1 MTIGQDEMWRA
12 THPGEASDME
22 HPVVPGW
29 ERWHL
34 LMVAAAGVLLAAF
47 VVLFLDGTDGTQ
59 LGLIPTLIAVS
70 AKKFF
75 GDANDDPDALG
86 DHPAVA
92 YIFKAL
98 TTGEMDNVE
107 DMVSDDF
114 HAYANG
120 YEVVDSGGED
130 GAAQFR
136 RNIEYWRSTV
146 PNLSVDLYD
155 EVSQKEPGKTDGI
168 AVRYV
173 VSGAF
178 PVEDHELPFVVEVA
192 AFVKVVDHKIAEWRV
207 VVDQTFFE
215 EVREAMGLPS
225 A

>member
-1 MTIGQDEMWRA
+1 MRIED
-12 THPGEASDME
+12 
-22 HPVVPGW
+22 
-29 ERWHL
+29 
-34 LMVAAAGVLLAAF
+34 LLALGRRRWRLLVA
-47 VVLFLDGTDGTQ
+47 VVATALVGIFMFFTGPDGAQ
-59 LGLIPTLIAVS
+59 LGLIPTLIAVT

-75 GDANDDPDALG
+75 GNKKDDPDALG

-98 TTGEMDNVE
+98 TTGEMDEVE
-107 DMVSDDF
+107 DMVAADF

-120 YEVVDSGGED
+120 YEVVDPGGGD
-130 GAAQFR
+130 GPAQFR
-136 RNIEYWRSTV
+136 KNIEYWRSTV

-155 EVSQKEPGKTDGI
+155 EVSQKEPDKTDGI

-173 VSGAF
+173 VSGSF
-178 PVEDHELPFVVEVA
+178 PVEDYELPFVIEVA
-192 AFVKVVDHKIAEWRV
+192 AFVKVVDHRITEWRV

-225 A
+225 G

>member
-1 MTIGQDEMWRA
+1 MSGVGIEGLGDLPGQRLRL
-12 THPGEASDME
+12 
-22 HPVVPGW
+22 VV
-29 ERWHL
+29 
-34 LMVAAAGVLLAAF
+34 GV
-47 VVLFLDGTDGTQ
+47 VVTALVGIFMLVTGTEGAQ
-59 LGLIPTLIAVS
+59 LGLIPTLIAIS

-75 GDANDDPDALG
+75 GSKKDDRDALG

-98 TTGEMDNVE
+98 TTGEMGEVE
-107 DMVSDDF
+107 DMVAADF

-120 YEVVDSGGED
+120 YEVVDPDGGD

-146 PNLSVDLYD
+146 PNLNVDLYD
-155 EVSQKEPGKTDGI
+155 EVSQKEPDKTDGI

-173 VSGAF
+173 VSGSF
-178 PVEDHELPFVVEVA
+178 PVEDYELPFVVEVA
-192 AFVKVVDHKIAEWRV
+192 AFVKVVDHRITEWRV
-207 VVDQTFFE
+207 VVDHTFLE

-225 A
+225 G

>member
-1 MTIGQDEMWRA
+1 MRIED
-12 THPGEASDME
+12 
-22 HPVVPGW
+22 
-29 ERWHL
+29 
-34 LMVAAAGVLLAAF
+34 LLALGRRRWRLLVA
-47 VVLFLDGTDGTQ
+47 VVVTALLGIFMLVTGADGVQ
-59 LGLIPTLIAVS
+59 LGLIPTLIAVT

-75 GDANDDPDALG
+75 GNKKDDPDALG

-98 TTGEMDNVE
+98 TTGEMDEVE
-107 DMVSDDF
+107 DMVAADF

-120 YEVVDSGGED
+120 YEVVDPRGGD
-130 GAAQFR
+130 GPAQFR
-136 RNIEYWRSTV
+136 KNIEYWRSTV

-155 EVSQKEPGKTDGI
+155 EVSQKEPDKTDGI

-173 VSGAF
+173 VSGSF
-178 PVEDHELPFVVEVA
+178 PVEDYELPFVIEVA
-192 AFVKVVDHKIAEWRV
+192 AFVKVVDHRITEWRV

-225 A
+225 G